1 MKAQDLVREIEE
13 RLSTVAVRPGVT
25 NVGHVI
31 SVGDGIIRV
40 DGLSR
45 AGFGEQVELEDGRR
59 GLILHLEEDYASVL
73 MLSEDT
79 GVPEG
84 MEVRT
89 TGKLLSLRI
98 GEELLGRVVDPFG
111 NPLDDRPLEVTSGE
125 DRPLE
130 RIAPGVT
137 ERKPVDQAL
146 KTGIKAVDAL
156 TPIGRG

>member
-13 RLSTVAVRPGVT
+13 RLSNVAVRPGVT

-59 GLILHLEEDYASVL
+59 GLVMNLDEDFASILV
-73 MLSEDT
+73 LSEDT

-89 TGKLLSLRI
+89 TGKLLSLRV
-98 GEELLGRVVDPFG
+98 GDDLLGRVVDPFG
-111 NPLDDRPLEVTSGE
+111 VPLDDVRW
-125 DRPLE
+125 R
-130 RIAPGVT
+130 
-137 ERKPVDQAL
+137 
-146 KTGIKAVDAL
+146 
-156 TPIGRG
+156 